1 MAFLAH
7 FRQATVGGSKIEAG
21 LSTMG
26 LSDDG
31 LQARQH
37 EVRRLFGDALLK
49 LQSYELLMK
58 AILAQHEIS
67 GPLDRLEEARAARAA
82 EIDSKTLG
90 TLVRQL
96 LGSFLVV
103 EGNEGQH
110 EIPGDPPYAF
120 RIQVALPAEDYAR
133 TENDLREL
141 VALRND
147 LVHQFLERHS
157 LRDFDGCDAAL
168 GTLTAASAR
177 VATAFDNL
185 RGWADHLM
193 QASRNASEVFSSP
206 DLVEIITTGRFP
218 WPITKIVQA
227 LWEAE
232 GRLAVDGWTPVEKA
246 GQWISA
252 RYPKEGPA
260 GYGCRSWRQVIHES
274 GLFDLC
280 YLQTGGPREAWYRSR
295 DRNDGLL

>member
-1 MAFLAH
+1 
-7 FRQATVGGSKIEAG
+7 
-21 LSTMG
+21 MG
-26 LSDDG
+26 FSEDG

-67 GPLDRLEEARAARAA
+67 GPLYRLEEARAARAA

-103 EGNEGQH
+103 EGNEGQP
-110 EIPGDPPYAF
+110 EIPDDPPFAY
-120 RIQVALPAEDYAR
+120 RIQVALSAEDLVL

-147 LVHQFLERHS
+147 LVHHFLERHS
-157 LRDFDGCDAAL
+157 LRNLAGCDAAL
-168 GTLTAASAR
+168 GALTAASAR
-177 VATAFDNL
+177 IAVATDNL
-185 RGWADHLM
+185 RIWAGGLM
-193 QASRNASEVFSSP
+193 EASRTAAEVFSSP
-206 DLVEIITTGRFP
+206 TGLDLITTGHLP
-218 WPITKIVQA
+218 WPMTGIVLA
-227 LWEAE
+227 LRDAE
-232 GRLAVDGWTPVEKA
+232 GSLAVDGWTPVVTA

-252 RYPKEGPA
+252 RYPTERPA
-260 GYGCRSWRQVIHES
+260 DYGCRSWRQVIHES
-274 GLFDLC
+274 GLFELRHR
-280 YLQTGGPREAWYRSR
+280 QISGPREAWYRSR
-295 DRNDGLL
+295 DPNAGLP